1 MFKITQLEPISVIV
15 SFETL
20 WIFKVSHMF
29 YKIMLNQPMTQV
41 FQLLQIL
48 PLGLVYRHLWL
59 VAYTQTVCSSKK
71 GDIKGVTC
79 SLLRLLKKSS
89 ATYLKDV

>member
-1 MFKITQLEPISVIV
+1 MFKNNSARAYKCDSFFWETLDFQSESYVLQNDAESAHDSGFPISTNSV
-15 SFETL
+15 SGFG
-20 WIFKVSHMF
+20 
-29 YKIMLNQPMTQV
+29 
-41 FQLLQIL
+41 L
-48 PLGLVYRHLWL
+48 PESLACCMYS
-59 VAYTQTVCSSKK
+59 VCSSKK